1 MNLQK
6 IALLTGLSVA
16 SVLGS
21 GALSPAHAIV
31 TNYEITGGTFST
43 GGTLTGSFKYD
54 GSSYTDWSI
63 SVTQSPSTPLL
74 SAFTYSAANG
84 STLSNFSPSG
94 FTLDYSDNKL
104 TLPQYFER
112 KLTVSFDQPLPLSIG
127 QSTNLTKSNR
137 FFTTGSTEAGY
148 TDEGQNARGING
160 GIVTAVPWE
169 TDALPLVGATI
180 AFGAGAFAKRK
191 IAQGKIKN
199 LNFEP
204 VKSECLSNVG

>member
-31 TNYEITGGTFST
+31 TNYEITGGTFSN
-43 GGTLTGSFKYD
+43 GGTLSGYFKYD
-54 GSSYTDWSI
+54 GSTYTDWSF
-63 SVTQSPSTPLL
+63 SVTEANNTFLL
-74 SAFTYSAANG
+74 SAFTYSAAQG
-84 STLSNFSPSG
+84 STLSDFSPSG
-94 FTLDYSDNKL
+94 FTLDYKL
-104 TLPQYFER
+104 ANPQFQRTLV
-112 KLTVSFDQPLPLSIG
+112 VSFDEALPLSIG
-127 QSTNLTKSNR
+127 QSTNITKSNTP
-137 FFTTGSTEAGY
+137 FLTGTREFAFNTEA
-148 TDEGQNARGING
+148 TNSRGISG

-204 VKSECLSNVG
+204 VKSECSSNVG

>member
-16 SVLGS
+16 SIFGS

-31 TNYEITGGTFST
+31 TNYEISGGTFSN
-43 GGTLTGSFKYD
+43 GGTLRGYFKYD
-54 GSSYTDWSI
+54 GSTYTDWSF
-63 SVTQSPSTPLL
+63 SVTQASSTSLL
-74 SAFTYSAANG
+74 SAFTYSAAQG

-94 FTLDYSDNKL
+94 FTLDYKL
-104 TLPQYFER
+104 ANPEFER
-112 KLTVSFDQPLPLSIG
+112 TLVVAFDQALPLSIG
-127 QSTNLTKSNR
+127 QSTTITKSTPPFSAGTREFAFN
-137 FFTTGSTEAGY
+137 TGAS
-148 TDEGQNARGING
+148 NSRGISG

-169 TDALPLVGATI
+169 TDALPLVGATMV
-180 AFGAGAFAKRK
+180 FGAGVFAKRK

-204 VKSECLSNVG
+204 VKSECLSNVD

>member
-31 TNYEITGGTFST
+31 TTNYEISGGTFSD
-43 GGTLTGSFKYD
+43 GGTLGGYFKYD
-54 GSSYTDWSI
+54 GSTYTDWSF
-63 SVTQSPSTPLL
+63 SVTQGSGTSLL
-74 SAFTYSAANG
+74 SAFTYSAAQG
-84 STLSNFSPSG
+84 STLSNFSSSG
-94 FTLDYSDNKL
+94 FTLDYTNPAFQR
-104 TLPQYFER
+104 TL
-112 KLTVSFDQPLPLSIG
+112 VVAFDQALPLSIG
-127 QSTNLTKSNR
+127 QSTAITKSDPP
-137 FFTTGSTEAGY
+137 FFAGTREFAFNTGSS
-148 TDEGQNARGING
+148 NSRGISG

-180 AFGAGAFAKRK
+180 AFGAGVFVKRK

-199 LNFEP
+199 LNLEP

>member
-6 IALLTGLSVA
+6 IALVTGLSVA

-21 GALSPAHAIV
+21 GALSPAHAILYSI
-31 TNYEITGGTFST
+31 TNGVFAN
-43 GGTLTGSFKYD
+43 GGTLTGTFKYD
-54 GSSYTDWSI
+54 GSVYQDINLNVTAASTTGLLTD
-63 SVTQSPSTPLL
+63 
-74 SAFTYSAANG
+74 FTYTSANSNVSNITSSG
-84 STLSNFSPSG
+84 FQVRNSSETLSRVLALQFN
-94 FTLDYSDNKL
+94 T
-104 TLPQYFER
+104 
-112 KLTVSFDQPLPLSIG
+112 PLPLSIG
-127 QSTNLTKSNR
+127 SSTTLSISPSPFITPSNEMGFSSAATNL
-137 FFTTGSTEAGY
+137 
-148 TDEGQNARGING
+148 RGLTG

-180 AFGAGAFAKRK
+180 AFGAGVFAKRK